1 MLTPLGGTDAELR
14 EEPRRIVPRLPFH
27 TYGDVDRFHAVSLPY
42 EFVAW
47 NCTCG
52 RRDFLGIRHDMTEI
66 RHVATG
72 IRLDPLPYTKMAPM
86 VQCVMGAI

>member
-1 MLTPLGGTDAELR
+1 MPSSEKSLAASSLVCLSIRTVTLTVSM
-14 EEPRRIVPRLPFH
+14 RI
-27 TYGDVDRFHAVSLPY
+27 SLPY

-72 IRLDPLPYTKMAPM
+72 IRLDPLPYTKIAPM
-86 VQCVMGAI
+86 MQCAMGAI